1 MRYQQTC
8 VLRTFWHLPQ
18 MTRSVKSRS
27 TESAGLRERKKLETR
42 DALANAA
49 MRLALERGLDRLR
62 VEDIAAEANVSM
74 RTFNNYFA
82 SKQEALA
89 ARYVDR
95 MRHAATALRE
105 RPTDEPLWDAI
116 TAAML
121 APWSDSERGNMAPTP
136 SAAPDL
142 RLIFGSAAMQA
153 EILRESLS
161 KDHPFALAVA
171 ERTRTDTQRDLYPSL
186 VAAAVTAVAQV
197 AVSAFLN
204 ASPPVPIVPLLR
216 QALERLAAGLRDP
229 SVAELPMSGRQK

>member
-1 MRYQQTC
+1 M
-8 VLRTFWHLPQ
+8 
-18 MTRSVKSRS
+18 KSRP
-27 TESAGLRERKKLETR
+27 TTSAGLRERKKLETR

-49 MRLALERGLDRLR
+49 MRLALERGLDGLR

-121 APWSDSERGNMAPTP
+121 APWNDSERGNMAPNPT
-136 SAAPDL
+136 AAPEL

-153 EILRESLS
+153 EIFRESLAR
-161 KDHPFALAVA
+161 DHPFALAVA
-171 ERTRTDTQRDLYPSL
+171 ERTRTDTQHDLYPSL
-186 VAAAVTAVAQV
+186 VAASVTAVAQV
-197 AVSAFLN
+197 AVNAFLT

-216 QALERLAAGLRDP
+216 QALAWLAAGLPDP
-229 SVAELPMSGRQK
+229 SFTALPTSGKQK